1 MWSFNTKSQI
11 KSLLCLWPFSGFLFH
26 SEWKPRLWQ
35 WPVRLLLLLYDDL
48 IPSHACIQPATPDY
62 LCFLS
67 SNIPHQ
73 LSALGLQHWPVP
85 LPEILH
91 GHLPHFL
98 QVFIQMIG
106 LSWKLCLKLH
116 SARVFPGCPVVRTH
130 HFHCWGLGSITG
142 WETKIPQ
149 TVWPNIYI
157 HTYISEPHCFLPY
170 APLTHGTYRV
180 LLIHCLSLSEFKL
193 VNPNIS

>member
-1 MWSFNTKSQI
+1 MMTSS
-11 KSLLCLWPFSGFLFH
+11 
-26 SEWKPRLWQ
+26 
-35 WPVRLLLLLYDDL
+35 
-48 IPSHACIQPATPDY
+48 SHACIQPATIDY
-62 LCFLS
+62 LYFLS

-106 LSWKLCLKLH
+106 LPWKLYLKLH
-116 SARVFPGCPVVRTH
+116 SARYSLDVQWVRTH
-130 HFHCWGLGSITG
+130 RFHCWGLGSITG
-142 WETKIPQ
+142 WGIKIPQ

-170 APLTHGTYRV
+170 APSYPWHLPCTTYSLFV
-180 LLIHCLSLSEFKL
+180 FYQSLNLSTS
-193 VNPNIS
+193 NIS